1 LKEEISCMFSF
12 ERGWLLLLLKLVLL
26 KFVLLKLVK
35 EEAEAR

>member
-12 ERGWLLLLLKLVLL
+12 EEGWLLLLLKLVLL
-26 KFVLLKLVK
+26 KLVK